1 MLQGAK
7 LFSSSCTI
15 LTIMKRLKRLIQN
28 SSYFLFIFY
37 TNTNKIKDR
46 TKTVCNSCFI
56 NVTIR
61 YSIQVSSASVG
72 LQFLS
77 LQHQSWLILAFLCKP
92 LAHDCHC
99 KPHTHTSQNFHN
111 PATNRK
117 LQKMSERGK
126 ARESERAERVQRLT
140 GPTASPF
147 SVNHGTN

>member
-15 LTIMKRLKRLIQN
+15 NHHEKVKKAYLKFKL
-28 SSYFLFIFY
+28 FLFIFY

-92 LAHDCHC
+92 LVHDCHC